1 MSTAIA
7 STRGPGS
14 TEEALRAA
22 VVAVARQLGPRG
34 LSAGTSGNV
43 SARCDREGAPG
54 FVITPSAMPYE
65 AMTPEALAWV
75 ALDQPALDQPA
86 LDQPALDE
94 ATPLAPPAH
103 WAGSRDPSS
112 EWRMHRDLLA
122 QRPEVHAV
130 VHAHAPA
137 ATALACLP
145 DVQRTGI
152 PAFHYMIAV
161 AGGDDIRCAPYATFG
176 TAALSAHAVAALEGR
191 TACLLAHHGIL
202 ALGASPDDALAV
214 AVEVET
220 LAQMYVH
227 ARAVGTPAVLDTTE
241 MTRVLERFAR
251 YRSTG
256 TD

>member
-1 MSTAIA
+1 MSMSIA
-7 STRGPGS
+7 PTRGAGS
-14 TEEALRAA
+14 SEEARRAA
-22 VVAVARQLGPRG
+22 VVAVARLLGPRG

-43 SARCDREGAPG
+43 SARCDRDGAPG
-54 FVITPSAMPYE
+54 FLITPSAMPYE
-65 AMTPEALAWV
+65 AMMPEALAWV
-75 ALDQPALDQPA
+75 A

-94 ATPLAPPAH
+94 ATPLAPPVH
-103 WAGSRDPSS
+103 WAGSHAPSS

-176 TAALSAHAVAALEGR
+176 TAALSAHAVVALEGR

-202 ALGASPDDALAV
+202 ALGVSPDDALAV

-220 LAQMYVH
+220 LAQMFVH
-227 ARAVGTPAVLDTTE
+227 ARAAGTPAVLDAAE

-251 YRSTG
+251 YRHTG

>member
-1 MSTAIA
+1 MSMSIA
-7 STRGPGS
+7 PTRGAGS
-14 TEEALRAA
+14 SEEARRAA
-22 VVAVARQLGPRG
+22 VIAVARQLGPRG

-43 SARCDREGAPG
+43 SARCDRDGAPG
-54 FVITPSAMPYE
+54 FLITPSAMPYE

-86 LDQPALDE
+86 LDE

-103 WAGSRDPSS
+103 WAGSHAPSS

-220 LAQMYVH
+220 LAQMFVH
-227 ARAVGTPAVLDTTE
+227 ARAAGTPAVLDAAE

>member
-1 MSTAIA
+1 MSMSIA
-7 STRGPGS
+7 PTRGAGS
-14 TEEALRAA
+14 SEEARRAA

-43 SARCDREGAPG
+43 SARCDRDGAPG
-54 FVITPSAMPYE
+54 FLITPSAMPYE
-65 AMTPEALAWV
+65 AMMPEALAWV
-75 ALDQPALDQPA
+75 ALDQPA

-103 WAGSRDPSS
+103 WAGSHAPSS

-202 ALGASPDDALAV
+202 ALGVSPDDALAV

-220 LAQMYVH
+220 LAQMFVH
-227 ARAVGTPAVLDTTE
+227 ARAAGTPAVLDAAE

>member
-1 MSTAIA
+1 MNTPIA
-7 STRGPGS
+7 STRELGS
-14 TEEALRAA
+14 SEEARRAA

-43 SARCDREGAPG
+43 SARCDRDGTPG

-65 AMTPEALAWV
+65 AMTPEGLAWV
-75 ALDQPALDQPA
+75 ALDQPALD
-86 LDQPALDE
+86 E
-94 ATPLAPPAH
+94 VTPLAPPAH
-103 WAGSRDPSS
+103 WAGSHAPSS
-112 EWRMHRDLLA
+112 EWRMHRDLLV

-130 VHAHAPA
+130 VHAHPPA

-227 ARAVGTPAVLDTTE
+227 ARAAGTPAVLDAAE

>member
-1 MSTAIA
+1 
-7 STRGPGS
+7 
-14 TEEALRAA
+14 
-22 VVAVARQLGPRG
+22 
-34 LSAGTSGNV
+34 
-43 SARCDREGAPG
+43 
-54 FVITPSAMPYE
+54 
-65 AMTPEALAWV
+65 
-75 ALDQPALDQPA
+75 
-86 LDQPALDE
+86 
-94 ATPLAPPAH
+94 
-103 WAGSRDPSS
+103 
-112 EWRMHRDLLA
+112 MHRDLLA

-202 ALGASPDDALAV
+202 ALGVSPDDALAV

-227 ARAVGTPAVLDTTE
+227 ARAAGTPAVLDAAE
-241 MTRVLERFAR
+241 MTRVRARFAR

>member
-1 MSTAIA
+1 MSMSIA
-7 STRGPGS
+7 PTRGAGS
-14 TEEALRAA
+14 SEEARRAA
-22 VVAVARQLGPRG
+22 VIAVARQLGPRG

-43 SARCDREGAPG
+43 SARCDRDGAPG
-54 FVITPSAMPYE
+54 FLITPSAMPYE

-75 ALDQPALDQPA
+75 A

-122 QRPEVHAV
+122 QRPEVRAV

-220 LAQMYVH
+220 LAQMFVH
-227 ARAVGTPAVLDTTE
+227 ARAAGTPAVLDAAE